1 MADLGVAACC
11 FQCGAGKRSF
21 VNGVMVVALLL
32 IMVLPLFLTFVSQSN
47 SLVNKIDQII
57 LGDKWW
63 VDNVRRRRRLLE
75 DEDEKEKFRIL
86 HVVTSLSEFNNGHR
100 NTIQGDDRLINT
112 LIPALRASV
121 ESMALEK
128 SWHVD
133 VFLVLGFTLKPE
145 RKKLIVD
152 ALPDWV
158 GLEVWDD
165 ATPLYYDRGKNAKL
179 ELDTRALARQ
189 HRFVF
194 KDKLKYY
201 DFFSAWVRMQVWLII
216 FVYKFISSY
225 AIIIV

>member
-1 MADLGVAACC
+1 MEGLGLADFC
-11 FQCGAGKRSF
+11 FQCGAGKRS
-21 VNGVMVVALLL
+21 VLNGVMVVALLF
-32 IMVLPLFLTFVSQSN
+32 IMILPLFLTFDSQSH
-47 SLVNKIDQII
+47 SIVKTIGQII
-57 LGDKWW
+57 WGDKWW

-75 DEDEKEKFRIL
+75 VEDKKEKFRIL

-100 NTIQGDDRLINT
+100 NTIKGDDRLVNT

-121 ESMALEK
+121 ESMASEK

-165 ATPLYYDRGKNAKL
+165 ATPLYYDRGQNAKL

-194 KDKLKYY
+194 KDKLEYY

-216 FVYKFISSY
+216 FVYIFISSY
-225 AIIIV
+225 SNIIV